1 MSDPAPTAT
10 TPATATAGDGGN
22 IKTPPAAPAAA
33 GAVPTPAPAPKF
45 KEYALKDLDPRLQK
59 YIEQADKAVDKNPQ
73 NAIDLCTGIL
83 AQNPGALD
91 ARKVLRKAQRKLIP
105 SQKGMGKFLSGL
117 TNTPFVLKS
126 GSQIKTDPKGVI
138 DAAEKLLSINP
149 ANVQALRMEGQAA
162 EAMGLWG
169 TAALAYENIREIK
182 PEDIENLLSL
192 GTSLIHFGQPKEAI
206 KWGEMILEIQPGN
219 GDAQALLRQASV
231 AITMDKGKW
240 DEQSDFRSK
249 LADANKAAELE
260 QQSRLA
266 NDPETLGR
274 LVTKL
279 ADTISR
285 EPENI
290 NLYRDIIGYLRQLQ
304 RFEEALEWVRK
315 ARQQPLG
322 RSDTTLEK
330 LESDMT
336 VSMMRVKL
344 EALEA
349 IVATDPSRKTELDAL
364 RKSDLEFRV
373 QQAKTL
379 VEKYPNDYGYRFD
392 YGTLLFETGQM
403 DLSIRELQQAR
414 RNPKVSHK
422 AMLYLG
428 RAYRAKKIYDLAIEV
443 LSTARTEM
451 PVMNDLKKEIIY
463 ELAQCFRGN
472 GNIDKAVEEY
482 KNIYANDIDYKDVS
496 KIINE
501 YYEKKTLE

>member
-1 MSDPAPTAT
+1 MSDPAPQ
-10 TPATATAGDGGN
+10 TPVSSAGSGGN
-22 IKTPPAAPAAA
+22 PPPPAAPAAA
-33 GAVPTPAPAPKF
+33 AAAAPVPETPKF
-45 KEYALKDLDPRLQK
+45 KEYALKDLDPRLQR
-59 YIEQADKAVDKNPQ
+59 YIDQADKAVEKNPQ
-73 NAIDLCTGIL
+73 NAIDLCSGIL

-105 SQKGMGKFLSGL
+105 SQKGMTKFLSGI
-117 TNTPFVLKS
+117 TNTPFALKS
-126 GSQIKTDPKGVI
+126 GSQMKTDPKAVLE
-138 DAAEKLLSINP
+138 AAEKLLSVNP
-149 ANVQALRMEGQAA
+149 TNVTALKMEAQAA
-162 EAMGLWG
+162 ELMGLWG
-169 TAALAYENIREIK
+169 TAALAYDNIREVK
-182 PEDIENLLSL
+182 EDDIGNLLS
-192 GTSLIHFGQPKEAI
+192 GGYARIHAGQPKEAI
-206 KWGEMILEIQPGN
+206 KWGERILDFQPGN

-260 QQSRLA
+260 QQARLS

-274 LVTKL
+274 LIGKL
-279 ADTISR
+279 AETISR

-304 RFEEALEWVRK
+304 RYEDALEWVRK
-315 ARQQPLG
+315 ARLQPLG

-330 LESDMT
+330 PESDMT
-336 VSMMRVKL
+336 ISVMRVKL

-349 IVATDPSRKTELDAL
+349 IVVTDPSRKAELEAL

-392 YGTLLFETGQM
+392 YGTLLYDTGQY

-443 LSTARTEM
+443 LGIARTEM

-463 ELAQCFRGN
+463 ELAQCYRGN
-472 GNIDKAVEEY
+472 GNVDKAVEEY

-501 YYEKKTLE
+501 YYETKTLS